1 MIGYIEIIKDSKFS
15 TLNILEKIK
24 GYRNALTIIIALAGI
39 GIVVFY
45 KVCDTECSYLMG
57 DILGVD
63 LTYIGIGY
71 ILVLILM
78 AAFRQT
84 AYVRALLAAGI
95 GVEVHLI
102 AFQFQEE
109 VFCPY
114 CLAFAFVII
123 TAFIINYE
131 KPIVEERGMWKRII
145 YGLGDVALPP
155 LVRTRLPLIFFIA
168 LGYIFIVLTFS
179 GSATPAYGAEKSS
192 VPSYGSGEY
201 ELIIFTDYFCPPC
214 QNLESELDPALK
226 EFLSRGGV
234 KVIFVDLPI
243 HQETKLYAKYFLY
256 SAKATR
262 SYKKILHARRI
273 LFSLAKTRSAMNED
287 DLEKAFQEKKIPF
300 TPYDVKPVYP
310 LLNKIITT
318 HKVKSTPTCVI
329 KYSDTDIRKYTGL
342 FEIQNGLAM
351 LRASL
356 ANTSQ

>member
-1 MIGYIEIIKDSKFS
+1 
-15 TLNILEKIK
+15 LNIIEKIK
-24 GYRNALTIIIALAGI
+24 DYRNALTIVIALAGM

-45 KVCDTECSYLMG
+45 KVCDTECTYLNG
-57 DILGVD
+57 DILGID
-63 LTYIGIGY
+63 LTYIGISY
-71 ILVLILM
+71 ILFLILM
-78 AAFRQT
+78 AASRQT

-95 GVEVHLI
+95 GVEAHLI

-114 CLAFAFVII
+114 CLAFAFVVI

-131 KPIVEERGMWKRII
+131 KPYIEERVMWKRII

-155 LVRTRLPLIFFIA
+155 LMRTRLPLIFFLV

-214 QNLESELDPALK
+214 QLLESEIDPALK

-234 KVIFVDLPI
+234 KVTFVDLPI

-256 SAKATR
+256 SAKAAR
-262 SYKKILHARRI
+262 NYKKILHARRI
-273 LFSLAKTRSAMNED
+273 LFSLAKTRTALNED
-287 DLEKAFQEKKIPF
+287 DLKKALKEQKIPF
-300 TPYDVKPVYP
+300 IPYDVKPVYP

-329 KYSDTDIRKYTGL
+329 KYSDTDVRKYTGS

-356 ANTSQ
+356 ANAAQ

>member
-1 MIGYIEIIKDSKFS
+1 LNIIK
-15 TLNILEKIK
+15 KIK
-24 GYRNALTIIIALAGI
+24 DCRNALTIVVALAGM
-39 GIVVFY
+39 GIVAFY
-45 KVCDTECSYLMG
+45 KICDTECSYLSG

-63 LTYIGIGY
+63 LVYIGVGY
-71 ILVLILM
+71 ILFLILM

-102 AFQFQEE
+102 TFQFQEE

-114 CLAFAFVII
+114 CLAFAFII
-123 TAFIINYE
+123 FTAFIINYE
-131 KPIVEERGMWKRII
+131 KPILEERAMWKRII

-155 LVRTRLPLIFFIA
+155 LMRTRLPLIFFLV

-226 EFLSRGGV
+226 EFLSHGGV

-256 SAKATR
+256 SAKAAR
-262 SYKKILHARRI
+262 NYKKILHARRI
-273 LFSLAKTRSAMNED
+273 LFSLAKSRTALNED
-287 DLEKAFQEKKIPF
+287 DLEKALKEHKVSF
-300 TPYDVKPVYP
+300 TPYNLKPVYP
-310 LLNKIITT
+310 LLNKIIAT

-329 KYSDTDIRKYTGL
+329 KYSDTDVRKYAGS

-356 ANTSQ
+356 ANATR